1 MRWSNM
7 FIPTLRED
15 PADAEVTS
23 HRLLVRAGY
32 IRQLTA
38 GVYSLLPLA
47 QRVRLKIIQ
56 IIREEMNRIG
66 GQEFLLPAIHPAEI
80 WKESGR
86 WEVMGDN
93 MFRLRDRKG
102 TDMALG
108 MTHEEVFTSI
118 ARNAISSYRQL
129 PQVWY
134 QIQTKFRDEAR
145 PKSGLLRVREFTMKD
160 AYSFDVD
167 FAGLDKSFQDQHDAY
182 CRIFTRC
189 GLKYTP
195 VEASSGAMG
204 GSQSTEFMV
213 RTSAGEDNIVVCEK
227 CGYAANVEKAT
238 SRLASIDDEGGPDS
252 VEEFPTPG
260 VHTIEDL
267 TTFPGGASADRQIK
281 TLVYALDESIAL
293 LLLRG
298 DHELN
303 ETKLMDA
310 SGAINVRPARPE
322 EITEALGASAGSLGA
337 VGVTRASH
345 PKIARVIADDALRG
359 RRNMTTGANKDEHH
373 LRGVSI
379 DRDVTVDK
387 WASLRSVKAGEA
399 CINCGSPLDVF
410 KAVEAGHI
418 FKLGTKYS
426 DSMGA
431 KVLTADGQEVPIVM
445 GSYGI
450 GVERVMSAAVE
461 LYNDDAGI
469 SWPASIAPFQVVLTP
484 VNIKDQNLLDAAERA
499 YDSLRRAGVDVLLD
513 DRDERAG
520 VKFNDSDLIGV
531 PYRITFGK
539 KIKEGTVELFTRAT
553 RKSEDVS
560 LDSVVQEV
568 RGRIETAIS
577 SVDSAAAA
585 LSGK

>member
-1 MRWSNM
+1 MRWSNL

-15 PADAEVTS
+15 PADAEVAS

-47 QRVRLKIIQ
+47 QRVRLKVMQ
-56 IIREEMNRIG
+56 VIREEMNRIG
-66 GQEFLLPAIHPAEI
+66 GQEFLLPAIHPAEV

-108 MTHEEVFTSI
+108 MTHEEVFTTI
-118 ARNAISSYRQL
+118 ARNSINSYRQL

-160 AYSFDVD
+160 AYSFDID
-167 FAGLDKSFQDQHDAY
+167 FAGLDKSFQDQYDAY

-189 GLKYTP
+189 GLKYTA

-204 GSQSTEFMV
+204 GTKSTEFMV
-213 RTSAGEDNIVVCEK
+213 RTSAGEDNIVVCNQ
-227 CGYAANVEKAT
+227 CNYAANVEKAI
-238 SRLASIDDEGGPDS
+238 SKIAQSDDEGGPDS
-252 VEEFPTPG
+252 PEIFPTPG
-260 VHTIEDL
+260 VRTIEDL
-267 TTFPGGASADRQIK
+267 TTFPGGAASDRQIK
-281 TLVYALDESIAL
+281 TLVYVLDDAVTL
-293 LLLRG
+293 VLLRG

-303 ETKLMDA
+303 ETKLIDA
-310 SGAINVRPARPE
+310 SGAVNIRPARAE
-322 EITEALGASAGSLGA
+322 EISDALGASAGSLGA
-337 VGVTRASH
+337 VGVTQASH
-345 PKIARVIADDALRG
+345 PKIKQIIADDALRS
-359 RRNMTTGANKDEHH
+359 RRNMTTGANKDDHH

-379 DRDVTVDK
+379 DRDVKVDK
-387 WASLRSVKAGEA
+387 WASLRTVKAGEI
-399 CINCGSPLDVF
+399 CSRCGGLLDVF

-426 DSMGA
+426 ESMGA
-431 KVLTADGQEVPIVM
+431 RVLTADGQEVPIVM

-469 SWPASIAPFQVVLTP
+469 VWPASIAPFHVVVTP
-484 VNIKDQNLLDAAERA
+484 VNVKDNQLLEAAERL
-499 YDSLRRAGVDVLLD
+499 YDELGNAGLEALLD

-520 VKFNDSDLIGV
+520 VKFNDADLIGV
-531 PYRITFGK
+531 PYRITIGK
-539 KIKEGTVELFTRAT
+539 KIKESKVELFTRST
-553 RKSEDVS
+553 RQSEDV
-560 LDSVVQEV
+560 LADSIVQEIRDRV
-568 RGRIETAIS
+568 GSAIS
-577 SVDSAAAA
+577 
-585 LSGK
+585 

>member
-1 MRWSNM
+1 MRWSNL

-15 PADAEVTS
+15 PADAEVAS

-47 QRVRLKIIQ
+47 QRVRLKVMQ

-66 GQEFLLPAIHPAEI
+66 GQEFMLPAIHPAEL

-102 TDMALG
+102 ADMALG
-108 MTHEEVFTSI
+108 MTHEEVFTTI
-118 ARNAISSYRQL
+118 ARNAINSYRQL

-167 FAGLDKSFQDQHDAY
+167 FEGLDKSFQDQYDAY

-204 GSQSTEFMV
+204 GSKSTEFMV
-213 RTSAGEDNIVVCEK
+213 RTNAGEDNIVVCEK

-238 SRLASIDDEGGPDS
+238 SQLAPSDDEGGP
-252 VEEFPTPG
+252 VAAEEFPTPG
-260 VHTIEDL
+260 VRTIEDL

-281 TLVYALDESIAL
+281 TLVYALDERITL
-293 LLLRG
+293 VLMRG

-322 EITEALGASAGSLGA
+322 EISEALGASAGSLGA
-337 VGVTRASH
+337 VGVTQASH
-345 PKIARVIADDALRG
+345 PKISQVIADDALRG
-359 RRNMTTGANKDEHH
+359 RRNMTTGANKDGHH

-379 DRDVTVDK
+379 DRDIKVDK
-387 WASLRSVKAGEA
+387 WVSLRTVKAGET
-399 CINCGSPLDVF
+399 CSNCGSALDVF
-410 KAVEAGHI
+410 RAVEAGHI

-431 KVLTADGQEVPIVM
+431 RVLTADGQEVPIVM

-461 LYNDDAGI
+461 LYNDQAGI
-469 SWPASIAPFQVVLTP
+469 SWPISIAPFHVVLTP
-484 VNIKDQNLLDAAERA
+484 VNIKDQELLGVAERI
-499 YDSLRRAGVDVLLD
+499 YDDLRKAGIEALLD

-520 VKFNDSDLIGV
+520 VKFNDADLIGV
-531 PYRITFGK
+531 PYRITVGK
-539 KIKEGTVELFTRAT
+539 KIKEGKVELFTRAT
-553 RKSEDVS
+553 RQSEEVPA
-560 LDSVVQEV
+560 DSVVQAV
-568 RGRIETAIS
+568 RDKVEAAI
-577 SVDSAAAA
+577 A
-585 LSGK
+585 

>member
-1 MRWSNM
+1 MRWSNL
-7 FIPTLRED
+7 FVPTLRED
-15 PADAEVTS
+15 PADAEVVS

-47 QRVRLKIIQ
+47 QRVRLKVIN

-86 WEVMGDN
+86 WDVMGEN

-102 TDMALG
+102 AEMGLG
-108 MTHEEVFTSI
+108 MTHEEIFTAI
-118 ARNAISSYRQL
+118 ARHSINSYRQL

-160 AYSFDVD
+160 AYSFDID
-167 FAGLDKSFQDQHDAY
+167 RAGLDRSFQDMHDAY
-182 CRIFTRC
+182 CRIFARC
-189 GLKYTP
+189 GLKYIA

-213 RTSAGEDNIVVCEK
+213 KTEAGEDYIAVCEK
-227 CGYAANVEKAT
+227 CGYAANIEKAS
-238 SRLASIDDEGGPDS
+238 SRLAETIDEQGPDAP
-252 VEEFPTPG
+252 EEFPTPG
-260 VHTIEDL
+260 VRTIEDL
-267 TTFPGGASADRQIK
+267 TTFPGGAAADRQIK
-281 TLVYALDESIAL
+281 TLVYLIDHRL
-293 LLLRG
+293 TLVLLRG

-310 SGAINVRPARPE
+310 TGAISVRAAHPD
-322 EITEALGASAGSLGA
+322 EIREAMGASAGSLGA
-337 VGVTRASH
+337 VAVPRSSH
-345 PKIARVIADDALRG
+345 GKVDRVIADNSLRG
-359 RRNMTTGANKDEHH
+359 RRNMTTGANKDDHH

-379 DRDVTVDK
+379 ERDINVDL
-387 WASLRSVKAGEA
+387 WADLRSVRRGEGCPQCA
-399 CINCGSPLDVF
+399 SPLDVV
-410 KAVEAGHI
+410 KAVEVGHL

-431 KVLTADGQEVPIVM
+431 RVLTADGSEAPIVM

-450 GVERVMSAAVE
+450 GVERVFSAAVE
-461 LYNDDAGI
+461 LYNDEAGMI
-469 SWPASIAPFQVVLTP
+469 WPVSIAPFHVVLTP
-484 VNIKDQNLLDAAERA
+484 VNVKDQALSEAAERL
-499 YDSLRRAGVDVLLD
+499 YGELEEAGVEALLD

-520 VKFNDSDLIGV
+520 VKFNDADLIGV
-531 PYRITFGK
+531 PFRITVGK
-539 KIKEGTVELFTRAT
+539 KIKEGKVELTTRAT
-553 RKSEDVS
+553 RTSEDVP
-560 LDSVVQEV
+560 LDSVAA
-568 RGRIETAIS
+568 RLKTLISDLRSRI
-577 SVDSAAAA
+577 
-585 LSGK
+585 

>member
-1 MRWSNM
+1 MRWSNL

-15 PADAEVTS
+15 PADAEVAS

-47 QRVRLKIIQ
+47 QRVRLKVMQ

-66 GQEFLLPAIHPAEI
+66 GQEFLLPAIHPAEV

-102 TDMALG
+102 ADMALG

-118 ARNAISSYRQL
+118 ARNSISSYRQL

-204 GSQSTEFMV
+204 GSKSTEFMV
-213 RTSAGEDNIVVCEK
+213 RTNAGEDNIVVCDK
-227 CGYAANVEKAT
+227 CGYAANVEKAV
-238 SRLASIDDEGGPDS
+238 SKIDPSDDDRGPDAA
-252 VEEFPTPG
+252 EEFPTPG
-260 VHTIEDL
+260 VRTIEDL
-267 TTFPGGASADRQIK
+267 ATFPGGAAADRQIK
-281 TLVYALDESIAL
+281 TLVYVLDDRIAL
-293 LLLRG
+293 VLMRG

-303 ETKLMDA
+303 ETKLTDA
-310 SGAINVRPARPE
+310 SGAINIRPAHPD
-322 EITEALGASAGSLGA
+322 EIGEALGASAGSLGA
-337 VGVTRASH
+337 VGVTQASH
-345 PKIARVIADDALRG
+345 PKISRIIADDALRG
-359 RRNMTTGANKDEHH
+359 RRNMTTGANKDDHH
-373 LRGVSI
+373 LRGISI
-379 DRDVTVDK
+379 ERDIKVDK
-387 WASLRSVKAGEA
+387 WASLRTVKAGET
-399 CINCGSPLDVF
+399 CSNCDGTLDVF

-426 DSMGA
+426 ESMGA
-431 KVLTADGQEVPIVM
+431 RVLTADGQEVPIVM

-461 LYNDDAGI
+461 LYNDEAGI
-469 SWPASIAPFQVVLTP
+469 CWPVSIAPFHVVVTP
-484 VNIKDQNLLDAAERA
+484 VNIKDQQLLGAAERL
-499 YDSLRRAGVDVLLD
+499 YDDLGRAGLETLLD

-520 VKFNDSDLIGV
+520 VKFNDADLIGV
-531 PYRITFGK
+531 PYRITVGK
-539 KIKEGTVELFTRAT
+539 KVKDGKVELFTRST
-553 RKSEDVS
+553 RQSEDVPVD
-560 LDSVVQEV
+560 LVVE
-568 RGRIETAIS
+568 AIRNNI
-577 SVDSAAAA
+577 AAAV
-585 LSGK
+585 S

>member
-1 MRWSNM
+1 MRWSSL
-7 FIPTLRED
+7 FIPTLREV
-15 PADAEVTS
+15 PADAEVPS

-47 QRVRLKIIQ
+47 QRVRLKVMN

-66 GQEFLLPAIHPAEI
+66 GQEFFLPAIHPAEV

-102 TDMALG
+102 VEMGLG
-108 MTHEEVFTSI
+108 MTHEEVFTTI
-118 ARNAISSYRQL
+118 ARNTINSYRQL

-167 FAGLDKSFQDQHDAY
+167 REGLDRSFQDEYDAY

-213 RTSAGEDNIVVCEK
+213 RMDAGEDYIATCEK
-227 CGYAANVEKAT
+227 CGYAANVEKAL
-238 SRLASIDDEGGPDS
+238 SRLPEAQDDDGPDS
-252 VEEFPTPG
+252 LEQFPTPG
-260 VHTIEDL
+260 VRTIEDL
-267 TTFPGGASADRQIK
+267 TTFEGGAAADRQIK
-281 TLVYALDESIAL
+281 TLVYSLDDRLALVL
-293 LLLRG
+293 MRG

-303 ETKLMDA
+303 ETKLGDA
-310 SGAINVRPARPE
+310 TGAVNIRPAHTDEMR
-322 EITEALGASAGSLGA
+322 EALGASAGSLGA
-337 VGVTRASH
+337 VGVTRSTH
-345 PKIARVIADDALRG
+345 PRVDRVIADESLRG
-359 RRNMTTGANKDEHH
+359 RRNMTTGANRDDFH

-379 DRDVTVDK
+379 ERDINVDQ
-387 WASLRSVKAGEA
+387 WASLRTVGAGEG
-399 CINCGSPLDVF
+399 CPKCDGVLDVF
-410 KAVEAGHI
+410 KAVEIGHI

-426 DSMGA
+426 ESMGA
-431 KVLTADGQEVPIVM
+431 RVLTADGKEVPIVM
-445 GSYGI
+445 GCYGI
-450 GVERVMSAAVE
+450 GVERLMAAVIE
-461 LYNDDAGI
+461 LYNDEAGMI
-469 SWPASIAPFQVVLTP
+469 WPVAIAPFEVVVTP
-484 VNIKDQNLLDAAERA
+484 VNIKDQVLLGAAERVYEELKA
-499 YDSLRRAGVDVLLD
+499 ASIAALLD

-520 VKFNDSDLIGV
+520 VKFNDADLIGV
-531 PYRITFGK
+531 PYRVTVGK
-539 KIKEGTVELFTRAT
+539 KIKEGKVELMTRLGRA
-553 RKSEDVS
+553 SEDVA
-560 LDSVVQEV
+560 LDSIVETL
-568 RGRIETAIS
+568 RSRIER
-577 SVDSAAAA
+577 
-585 LSGK
+585 

>member
-1 MRWSNM
+1 MRWSNA

-15 PADAEVTS
+15 PADAEVAS

-66 GQEFLLPAIHPAEI
+66 GQEFLLPAIHPAEV

-102 TDMALG
+102 ADMALG
-108 MTHEEVFTSI
+108 MTHEEIFTTI
-118 ARNAISSYRQL
+118 ARNSINSYRQL

-167 FAGLDKSFQDQHDAY
+167 YEGLDKSFQDQYDAY

-189 GLKYTP
+189 GLKYTA

-204 GSQSTEFMV
+204 GTKSTEFMV
-213 RTSAGEDNIVVCEK
+213 RTNAGEDNIVICEQ

-238 SRLASIDDEGGPDS
+238 SRLPEMDTGGPS
-252 VEEFPTPG
+252 ALEEFPTPG
-260 VHTIEDL
+260 VRTIEDL

-281 TLVYALDESIAL
+281 TLVYVLDDRLALV
-293 LLLRG
+293 LLRG

-322 EITEALGASAGSLGA
+322 EISEAMGASAGSLGA
-337 VGVTRASH
+337 VGVTAASH
-345 PKIARVIADDALRG
+345 PKVTRIIADDALTG
-359 RRNMTTGANKDEHH
+359 RRNMTTGANKDDHH
-373 LRGVSI
+373 LRGVAV
-379 DRDVTVDK
+379 DRDIKVDK
-387 WASLRSVKAGEA
+387 WASLRSVKAGET
-399 CINCGSPLDVF
+399 CVNCGGSLDVF
-410 KAVEAGHI
+410 RAVEAGHI

-431 KVLTADGQEVPIVM
+431 TVLTADGREVPIVM

-469 SWPASIAPFQVVLTP
+469 SWPVSIAPFHVVLTV
-484 VNIKDQNLLDAAERA
+484 VNVKDQQLLEAATQVYKE
-499 YDSLRRAGVDVLLD
+499 LQNAGVDALLD

-520 VKFNDSDLIGV
+520 VKFNDADLIGI
-531 PYRITFGK
+531 PYRVTFGK
-539 KIKEGTVELFTRAT
+539 KVKEGKVELFTRAT
-553 RKSEDVS
+553 RTSED
-560 LDSVVQEV
+560 LEIESVVQV
-568 RGRIETAIS
+568 IQAK
-577 SVDSAAAA
+577 
-585 LSGK
+585 LQ